1 MGVEIYV
8 RDATLQDAA
17 ALAILAGQLGY
28 FCTENQVREG
38 MTAYIGDP
46 DSRIV
51 VVENKGTVVA
61 WMSLDV
67 VRHFYVLPYVEI
79 SGLVVD
85 EKERRH
91 GVGKILLLEA
101 ETWAS
106 ELGYGSLRVRTNAKR
121 RDAQAFYENLGFQ
134 KTKKQFVYTKD
145 LQGKNR

>member
-1 MGVEIYV
+1 MGVEFRV

-28 FCTENQVREG
+28 VCTENQVREG

-51 VVENKGTVVA
+51 VVEEKDVVVA
-61 WMSLDV
+61 WISLDV

-85 EKERRH
+85 EKERRQ
-91 GVGKILLLEA
+91 GIGKILLLEA
-101 ETWAS
+101 ERWAR
-106 ELGYGSLRVRTNAKR
+106 ELGVGSLRVRTNAKR
-121 RDAQAFYENLGFQ
+121 REAQAFYESLGLQ
-134 KTKKQFVYTKD
+134 KTKEQFVYTKD

>member
-1 MGVEIYV
+1 MAVEIQV

-28 FCTENQVREG
+28 CCTESQVREG
-38 MTAYIGDP
+38 MTAYIRDA

-51 VVENKGTVVA
+51 VVEDKGVVVA

-67 VRHFYVLPYVEI
+67 VRHFYVPPYIEI

-85 EKERRH
+85 EKERRQ
-91 GVGKILLLEA
+91 GIGKILLLEA
-101 ETWAS
+101 EKWAR

-121 RDAQAFYENLGFQ
+121 REAQAFYEGLGLQ
-134 KTKKQFVYTKD
+134 KAKEQFVYTKD